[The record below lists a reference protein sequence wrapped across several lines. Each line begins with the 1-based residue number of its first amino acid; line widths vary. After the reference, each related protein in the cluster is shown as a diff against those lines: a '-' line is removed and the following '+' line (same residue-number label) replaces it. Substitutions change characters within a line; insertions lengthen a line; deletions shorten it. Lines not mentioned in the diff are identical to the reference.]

1 MLQVGWRGLTRH
13 SGCVLPHDGHVH
25 TQFSWDA
32 SRGDMAATCARAA
45 QIGLTCLA
53 FTEHVDLAPSTK
65 SWDALPE
72 HVRGHL
78 GEGGRFL
85 ADPLDVDAYLA
96 EVDRCRSAFPGLR
109 ILTGIEL
116 GEGHRHPGAVRDLL
130 ARAGGFDRIVGSV
143 HTLEDLRGPG
153 YLEAGD
159 GYAQRTPVQ
168 VVRDYLAEVALMA
181 ASDAPFEVLGHV
193 DYPLRHWP
201 RGAGP
206 VPWEDFED
214 DARAAL
220 AALAASGR
228 TMEVNTRL
236 PMSETFVDW
245 WRDAGGQAV
254 VFGSDAHRPEDLA
267 HAFVETAAMVAEHG
281 FRPGATPYEHWG
293 RA

>member
-1 MLQVGWRGLTRH
+1 MLPL
-13 SGCVLPHDGHVH
+13 DGHVH

-32 SRGDMAATCARAA
+32 SRGDMAATCVRAA
-45 QIGLTCLA
+45 AIGLTSLA

-85 ADPLDVDAYLA
+85 ADPLDVEAYLA
-96 EVDRCRSAFPGLR
+96 EVDRCRSAFPDLR

-116 GEGHRHPGAVRDLL
+116 GEGHRHPDAVCDLI
-130 ARAGGFDRIVGSV
+130 ARAGGFDRVVGSV
-143 HTLEDLRGPG
+143 HTLEDLHAPG
-153 YLEAGD
+153 HLEAGD
-159 GYAQRTPVQ
+159 GYSQRPPVQ
-168 VVRDYLAEVALMA
+168 VVHDYLAEVAVMA

-201 RGAGP
+201 ASAGH
-206 VPWEDFED
+206 VPWEAFED

-220 AALAASGR
+220 EVLAGSGR
-228 TMEVNTRL
+228 AMEVNTRL
-236 PMSETFVDW
+236 PMSETFVRW
-245 WRDAGGQAV
+245 WHDAGGGSV

-267 HAFVETAAMVAEHG
+267 HAFVETAAMVAAHG
-281 FRPGATPYEHWG
+281 FRPGETPYEHWG